1 MNTESLPSH
10 ALFMFACQSFLL
22 LFFLFTLTSTSAGEA
37 VSSVVDALSTTDAL
51 EACSTGCNTPN
62 LAEPCAQ
69 QEDMTY
75 LANHTGAYF
84 TNHDVGV
91 AIPS

>member
-37 VSSVVDALSTTDAL
+37 ISSVVDALSTTDAL
-51 EACSTGCNTPN
+51 EACSTGYNTPN
-62 LAEPCAQ
+62 PAEPRAQ
-69 QEDMTY
+69 QEDTTC
-75 LANHTGAYF
+75 LANHTEFFYNLAF
-84 TNHDVGV
+84 F
-91 AIPS
+91 